1 MSPST
6 SRGFNPEAR
15 IFCSSGGRERAVD
28 REAVRA
34 LLEDVQAG
42 RIDVDAAVRKLRRLP
57 YEDLRFAKV
66 DHHRA
71 LRGGAPE
78 AVFCPG
84 KTPAQVVA
92 IVRRLADH
100 HANVLA
106 TRADQAVASA
116 VAEAGLPHV
125 YHAEARLLIV
135 RPEPGGGVGLIVV
148 AAAGTADLPV
158 AEEAAL
164 VAEALGNRVD
174 RVYDCGVAGLHRL
187 LDHYDLLAQANVIG
201 AVARMEGALPIV
213 TARVLDPP
221 GNPGAPGNRYRAP
234 FPGLAALPAM
244 LYTCAPPVS

>member
-28 REAVRA
+28 REVVRA

-66 DHHRA
+66 GHHRA

-164 VAEALGNRVD
+164 AAEALGNRVD
-174 RVYDCGVAGLHRL
+174 RASDCGVAGLHPAL
-187 LDHYDLLAQANVIG
+187 PPHDPPAQA
-201 AVARMEGALPIV
+201 
-213 TARVLDPP
+213 D
-221 GNPGAPGNRYRAP
+221 APVPAP
-234 FPGLAALPAM
+234 RTVDA
-244 LYTCAPPVS
+244 

>member
-78 AVFCPG
+78 AIFCPG
-84 KTPAQVVA
+84 KTAAQVVA
-92 IVRRLADH
+92 IAQRLSTH
-100 HANVLA
+100 HPNVLA
-106 TRADQAVASA
+106 TRVTDDIVAAVAAS
-116 VAEAGLPHV
+116 GLPHR
-125 YHAEARLLIV
+125 HHPDGRLVVV
-135 RPEPGGGVGLIVV
+135 RPEPG
-148 AAAGTADLPV
+148 
-158 AEEAAL
+158 E
-164 VAEALGNRVD
+164 
-174 RVYDCGVAGLHRL
+174 
-187 LDHYDLLAQANVIG
+187 
-201 AVARMEGALPIV
+201 
-213 TARVLDPP
+213 
-221 GNPGAPGNRYRAP
+221 
-234 FPGLAALPAM
+234 
-244 LYTCAPPVS
+244 S